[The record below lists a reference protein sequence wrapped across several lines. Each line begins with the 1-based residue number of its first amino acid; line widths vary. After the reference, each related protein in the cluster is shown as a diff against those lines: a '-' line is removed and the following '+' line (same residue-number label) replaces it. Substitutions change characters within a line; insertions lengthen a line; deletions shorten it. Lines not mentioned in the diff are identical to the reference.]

1 MSNSN
6 QDAFAQITDLAT
18 ERFNLYRLAASQ
30 HLTPV
35 QLQRLHQIDN
45 ELPQLWDQH
54 RREVASRA
62 WGRGR
67 GGNGG
72 SGERP
77 NLDRRNDRDF

>member
-1 MSNSN
+1 MAKEN
-6 QDAFAQITDLAT
+6 DAFAQITELAN

-54 RREVASRA
+54 RREVAQRA

-67 GGNGG
+67 TADV
-72 SGERP
+72 RP
-77 NLDRRNDRDF
+77 NNDR